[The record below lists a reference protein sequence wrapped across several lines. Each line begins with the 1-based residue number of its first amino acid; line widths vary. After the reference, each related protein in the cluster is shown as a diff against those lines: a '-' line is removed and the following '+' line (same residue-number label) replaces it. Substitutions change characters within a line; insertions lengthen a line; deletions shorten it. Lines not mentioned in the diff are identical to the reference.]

1 MTTKDR
7 KEIIL
12 ARLSGCDQPISASAF
27 AKELGVSRQ
36 IIVGDI
42 ALLRALG
49 SDIVATPRGY
59 ILENSTSS
67 KYTVACRHSKEQLLD
82 ELYTVVDCGCGFI
95 DVIVEHGIYGQ
106 IVGNLH
112 IFSRSDA
119 DNFMA
124 KMEAHQTEPL
134 CTITGDL
141 HLHTLSCPSPEH
153 FEAAKNKLRQKGY
166 LVESF

>member
-1 MTTKDR
+1 MTKDR
-7 KEIIL
+7 KEMIL
-12 ARLSGCDQPISASAF
+12 ARLSDCDQPISASAF

-59 ILENSTSS
+59 ILESS
-67 KYTVACRHSKEQLLD
+67 SSGKYTIACRHSKEQLLD
-82 ELYTVVDCGCGFI
+82 ELYAVVDSGCGFI

-106 IVGNLH
+106 IVGQLH

-119 DNFMA
+119 DNFVA
-124 KMEAHQTEPL
+124 KMADQKAEPL

-141 HLHTLSCPSPEH
+141 HLHTLSCPSAEH
-153 FEAAKNKLRQKGY
+153 FEAAKDKLREKGY
-166 LVESF
+166 LVEKF